1 LNNFFFP
8 KFSHEK
14 KNSFKIFCGTF
25 FRLFPPTKVLVAMNG
40 EKITIEEKFIFVG
53 GAERTTQ
60 KLTNYFLTDFSS
72 FKFQFFS
79 KK

>member
-1 LNNFFFP
+1 
-8 KFSHEK
+8 
-14 KNSFKIFCGTF
+14 
-25 FRLFPPTKVLVAMNG
+25 VLVAMNG

-72 FKFQFFS
+72 FKVQFFS
-79 KK
+79 KKHFQFLNKF